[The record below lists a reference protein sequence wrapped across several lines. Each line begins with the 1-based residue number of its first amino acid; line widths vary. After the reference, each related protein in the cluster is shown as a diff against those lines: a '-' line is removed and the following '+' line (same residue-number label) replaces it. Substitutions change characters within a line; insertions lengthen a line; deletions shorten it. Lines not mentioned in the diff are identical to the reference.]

1 MIVDMIMGEDRS
13 LTMDTDKFLNRAYST
28 LHEIRL
34 LAKVAAAS
42 DLIYGTNTVEV
53 WKSAFNEHIELC
65 VYGMK
70 HQDNLRHAAL
80 ERGDQK
86 AHKAAINKMKKI
98 DGKRRRYLKYIAIFE
113 EAKK

>member
-1 MIVDMIMGEDRS
+1 MIVEMIMGEDRS
-13 LTMDTDKFLNRAYST
+13 LTMDTEKFIGKCRIT
-28 LHEIRL
+28 VKEIRL
-34 LAKVAAAS
+34 LAKLSAAS

-53 WKSAFNEHIELC
+53 WKSAIGERVELC
-65 VYGMK
+65 IYGMK

-98 DGKRRRYLKYIAIFE
+98 DGERRRYMRYISIFE